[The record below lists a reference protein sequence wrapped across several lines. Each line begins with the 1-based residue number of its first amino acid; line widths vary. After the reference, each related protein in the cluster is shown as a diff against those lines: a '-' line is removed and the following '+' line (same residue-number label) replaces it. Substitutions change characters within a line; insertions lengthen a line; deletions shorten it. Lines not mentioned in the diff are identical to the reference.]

1 MMTKKSGFTM
11 VEILLVLVLVSC
23 GLLPVYTMMRSGQKR
38 IARADSRTIATLFGA
53 SALELARTLGYD
65 RAQKLAKDEDFKE
78 LQRIADKNG
87 YQIAFDPVLQEITP
101 KPEDAESTYLLR
113 IRITVSAKNDKPQ
126 GNNKDVPVLT
136 FVTILTDPRY
146 NFY

>member
-1 MMTKKSGFTM
+1 
-11 VEILLVLVLVSC
+11 
-23 GLLPVYTMMRSGQKR
+23 MMRSGQKR

-87 YQIAFDPVLQEITP
+87 YQITFDPVLQEITP